1 MKVYVLDAFHPAGV
15 DWLKQ
20 QAGVEV
26 VQWDDSRRPGWHEHA
41 DAVMIR
47 SNPLTAEDFAK
58 AANKLKV
65 VSKQGVG
72 VNTMDLAAAKKHG
85 ITICNTPGVNSEAVA
100 EMALGMILDVGRRL
114 TEMDRLIRAGKLTN
128 RADFLGTEL
137 WEKTVGIIGMGNIGT
152 RVARKL
158 HFAFN
163 NRILAYDPY
172 KPAGHWADIPH
183 QRLKSL
189 DEMWA
194 QVDVL
199 TVHVPL
205 TDETRGMVGA
215 KGLAR
220 MKPSATVVN
229 VSRGGIVDEKALYAA
244 LKEGRIFGAGL
255 DVWDGV
261 EPPAT
266 DDPLLSLPNVVATPH
281 AAGGTRDTQVL
292 SSMAVARQ
300 LLHVMQGNE
309 PFHRVV

>member
-1 MKVYVLDAFHPAGV
+1 MKVYVLDEFHPAGV
-15 DWLKQ
+15 DWLAG

-26 VQWDDSRRPGWHEHA
+26 LRWGDTRRPGWHADA
-41 DAVMIR
+41 DAVMVR

-58 AANKLKV
+58 AKKLKV

-72 VNTMDLAAAKKHG
+72 VNTMDLVAAKKHG

-100 EMALGMILDVGRRL
+100 EMALGMILDVGRRI
-114 TEMDRLIRAGKLTN
+114 TEMDRMIRAGTLRN
-128 RADFLGTEL
+128 RADVLGQEL

-158 HFAFN
+158 HGAFN

-172 KPAGHWADIPH
+172 KPADHWADIPH
-183 QRLKSL
+183 QRLASL
-189 DEMWA
+189 DDMWA

-215 KGLAR
+215 NGMAR
-220 MKPSATVVN
+220 MKPTAVVVN
-229 VSRGGIVDEKALYAA
+229 VSRGGIVEEKALCAA
-244 LKEGRIFGAGL
+244 LKEGRLAGAGL

-266 DDPLLSLPNVVATPH
+266 NDPLLSLPNVVATPH
-281 AAGGTRDTQVL
+281 AAGGTRDTQYL
-292 SSMAVARQ
+292 SSMAVAKQ

>member
-20 QAGVEV
+20 HAEV
-26 VQWDDSRRPGWHEHA
+26 VLWGDSRRPGWHEDA
-41 DAVMIR
+41 EAVMVR

-58 AANKLKV
+58 AKKLKV

-72 VNTMDLAAAKKHG
+72 VNTMDLVAAKKHG
-85 ITICNTPGVNSEAVA
+85 VIVCNTPGVNSEAVA
-100 EMALGMILDVGRRL
+100 EMALGMILDVGRRI
-114 TEMDRLIRAGKLTN
+114 TEMDRMIRAGTLKN
-128 RADFLGTEL
+128 RADVLGQEL

-152 RVARKL
+152 RVGRKL
-158 HFAFN
+158 RGAFD

-172 KPAGHWADIPH
+172 KPAEHWADIPH
-183 QRLKSL
+183 QRLASL
-189 DEMWA
+189 DDMWA
-194 QVDVL
+194 EVDVL
-199 TVHVPL
+199 TVHAPL

-215 KGLAR
+215 RGMAR
-220 MKPSATVVN
+220 MKPTAIVIN
-229 VSRGGIVDEKALYAA
+229 VSRGGIVEEKALYAA
-244 LKEGRIFGAGL
+244 LKEGRLAGAGL

-266 DDPLLSLPNVVATPH
+266 HDPLLSLPNVVATPH
-281 AAGGTRDTQVL
+281 AAGGTRDTQYN
-292 SSMAVARQ
+292 SSMAVAKQ

>member
-15 DWLKQ
+15 DWLKGH
-20 QAGVEV
+20 AEV
-26 VQWDDSRRPGWHEHA
+26 VLWGDSRRPGWHEDA
-41 DAVMIR
+41 EAVMIR

-58 AANKLKV
+58 AKKLKV

-72 VNTMDLAAAKKHG
+72 VNTMDLVAAKKHG
-85 ITICNTPGVNSEAVA
+85 VIVCNTPGVNSEAVA
-100 EMALGMILDVGRRL
+100 EMALGMILDVGRRI
-114 TEMDRLIRAGKLTN
+114 TEMDRMIRAGTLRN
-128 RADFLGTEL
+128 RADTLGQEL

-158 HFAFN
+158 HGAFN

-172 KPAGHWADIPH
+172 KPADHWADIPH
-183 QRLKSL
+183 ERLASL
-189 DEMWA
+189 DEMWP

-215 KGLAR
+215 HGIAR
-220 MKPSATVVN
+220 MKPTAIVVN
-229 VSRGGIVDEKALYAA
+229 VSRGGIVEEKALYAA
-244 LKEGRIFGAGL
+244 LKEGRLAGAGL

-266 DDPLLSLPNVVATPH
+266 DDPLLSLPGVVATPH
-281 AAGGTRDTQVL
+281 AAGGTRDTQHK
-292 SSMAVARQ
+292 SSMAVAEQ
-300 LLHVMQGNE
+300 LLHVMKGGE
-309 PFHRVV
+309 PFSRVA

>member
-1 MKVYVLDAFHPAGV
+1 MKVYVLDEFHPAGV
-15 DWLKQ
+15 DWLKGH
-20 QAGVEV
+20 AEV
-26 VQWDDSRRPGWHEHA
+26 VLWGDSRRPGWHA
-41 DAVMIR
+41 DAEAVMIR

-58 AANKLKV
+58 AKKLKM

-85 ITICNTPGVNSEAVA
+85 VIVCNTPGVNSEAVA
-100 EMALGMILDVGRRL
+100 EMALGMILDVGRRI
-114 TEMDRLIRAGKLTN
+114 TEMDRMIRAGTLRN
-128 RADFLGTEL
+128 RADVLGQEL

-163 NRILAYDPY
+163 NKILAYDPY
-172 KPAGHWADIPH
+172 KPAKHWADIPH
-183 QRLKSL
+183 QRLASL
-189 DEMWA
+189 DDMWA

-215 KGLAR
+215 SGMKR
-220 MKPSATVVN
+220 MKPTAIVVN
-229 VSRGGIVDEKALYAA
+229 VSRGGIVEEKALYAA
-244 LKEGRIFGAGL
+244 LKEGRLAGAGL

-266 DDPLLSLPNVVATPH
+266 DDPLLSLPGVVATPH
-281 AAGGTRDTQVL
+281 AAGGTRDTQYL
-292 SSMAVARQ
+292 SSMRVAEQ
-300 LLHVMQGNE
+300 LLHVMKGGE
-309 PFHRVV
+309 PPNRVA

>member
-15 DWLKQ
+15 DWLSRH
-20 QAGVEV
+20 AEV
-26 VQWDDSRRPGWHEHA
+26 VRWEDPRRAPSAPRRPRASG
-41 DAVMIR
+41 R
-47 SNPLTAEDFAK
+47 GSPLTADDFARAK
-58 AANKLKV
+58 KLKV

-85 ITICNTPGVNSEAVA
+85 VIVCNTPGVNSEAVA
-100 EMALGMILDVGRRL
+100 EMALGMILDVGRRI

-128 RADFLGTEL
+128 RADFLGQEL

-152 RVARKL
+152 RVGRKL
-158 HFAFN
+158 HGAFN

-172 KPAGHWADIPH
+172 KPANHWADIPH
-183 QRLKSL
+183 QRLASL
-189 DEMWA
+189 DDMWA
-194 QVDVL
+194 QVEVL

-215 KGLAR
+215 PGIAR
-220 MKPSATVVN
+220 MKPTAIVVN
-229 VSRGGIVDEKALYAA
+229 VSRGGIVEEKALHAA
-244 LKEGRIFGAGL
+244 LKEGRLAGAGL

-281 AAGGTRDTQVL
+281 AAGGTRDTQYL
-292 SSMAVARQ
+292 SSMAVAKQ

>member
-1 MKVYVLDAFHPAGV
+1 MKVYVLDEFHPAGV
-15 DWLKQ
+15 DWLK
-20 QAGVEV
+20 AHAEV
-26 VQWDDSRRPGWHEHA
+26 VQWGDSRRPGWHA
-41 DAVMIR
+41 DAEAVMIR

-58 AANKLKV
+58 AKKLKM

-85 ITICNTPGVNSEAVA
+85 VIVCNTPGVNSEAVA
-100 EMALGMILDVGRRL
+100 EMALGMILDVGRRI
-114 TEMDRLIRAGKLTN
+114 TEMDRMIRAGTLRN
-128 RADFLGTEL
+128 RADVLGQEL

-172 KPAGHWADIPH
+172 KPAKHWADIPH
-183 QRLKSL
+183 QRVASL

-215 KGLAR
+215 SGMKR
-220 MKPSATVVN
+220 MKPTAIVVN
-229 VSRGGIVDEKALYAA
+229 VSRGGIVEEKALYAA
-244 LKEGRIFGAGL
+244 LKEGRLSGAGL

-266 DDPLLSLPNVVATPH
+266 NDPLLSLPSVVATPH
-281 AAGGTRDTQVL
+281 AAGGTRDTQYL
-292 SSMAVARQ
+292 SSMRVAEQ
-300 LLHVMQGNE
+300 LLHVMQGGE
-309 PFHRVV
+309 PPNRVA

>member
-1 MKVYVLDAFHPAGV
+1 MKVYVLDEFHPAGV
-15 DWLKQ
+15 DWLAG

-26 VQWDDSRRPGWHEHA
+26 LRWGDTRRPGWHADA
-41 DAVMIR
+41 DAVMVR

-58 AANKLKV
+58 AKKLKV

-72 VNTMDLAAAKKHG
+72 VNTMDLVAAKKHG

-100 EMALGMILDVGRRL
+100 EMALGMILDVGRRI
-114 TEMDRLIRAGKLTN
+114 TEMDRMIRAGTLRN
-128 RADFLGTEL
+128 RADVLGQEL

-158 HFAFN
+158 HGAFN

-172 KPAGHWADIPH
+172 KPADHWADIPH
-183 QRLKSL
+183 QRLASL
-189 DEMWA
+189 DDMWA

-215 KGLAR
+215 KGMAR
-220 MKPSATVVN
+220 MKPTAVVVN
-229 VSRGGIVDEKALYAA
+229 VSRGGIVEEKALCAA
-244 LKEGRIFGAGL
+244 LKEGRLAGAGL

-266 DDPLLSLPNVVATPH
+266 NDPLLSLPNVVATPH
-281 AAGGTRDTQVL
+281 AAGGTRDTQYL
-292 SSMAVARQ
+292 SSMAVAKQ

>member
-1 MKVYVLDAFHPAGV
+1 MKVYVLDEFHPAGV
-15 DWLKQ
+15 DWLSQ
-20 QAGVEV
+20 RAEV
-26 VQWDDSRRPGWHEHA
+26 VRWGDSRRPGWHEDA
-41 DAVMIR
+41 EAVMIR

-58 AANKLKV
+58 AKKLKV

-85 ITICNTPGVNSEAVA
+85 VIICNTPGVNSEAVA
-100 EMALGMILDVGRRL
+100 EMALGMILDVGRRI
-114 TEMDRLIRAGKLTN
+114 TEMDRMIRAGTLRN
-128 RADFLGTEL
+128 RADVLGQEL

-152 RVARKL
+152 RIARKL

-163 NRILAYDPY
+163 NRVLAYDPY

-183 QRLKSL
+183 ERIASL
-189 DEMWA
+189 DAMWP

-205 TDETRGMVGA
+205 TDETRGIVGA
-215 KGLAR
+215 RGISQ
-220 MKPSATVVN
+220 MKPTAIVIN
-229 VSRGGIVDEKALYAA
+229 VSRGGIVDEKALLAA
-244 LKEGRIFGAGL
+244 LKEGRLAGAGL

-261 EPPAT
+261 EPPPA
-266 DDPLLSLPNVVATPH
+266 DHPLLKLPNVVATPH
-281 AAGGTRDTQVL
+281 AAGGTRDTQYL
-292 SSMAVARQ
+292 SSMTVAKQ

>member
-15 DWLKQ
+15 DWLSRH
-20 QAGVEV
+20 AEV
-26 VQWDDSRRPGWHEHA
+26 VRWEDPRRAHWHA
-41 DAVMIR
+41 DAEALMVR
-47 SNPLTAEDFAK
+47 GSPLTADDFARAK
-58 AANKLKV
+58 KLKV

-85 ITICNTPGVNSEAVA
+85 VIVCNTPGVNSEAVA
-100 EMALGMILDVGRRL
+100 EMALGMILDVGRRI

-128 RADFLGTEL
+128 RADFLGQEL

-152 RVARKL
+152 RVGRKL
-158 HFAFN
+158 HGAFN

-172 KPAGHWADIPH
+172 KPANHWADIPH
-183 QRLKSL
+183 QRLASL
-189 DEMWA
+189 DDMWA

-215 KGLAR
+215 PGIAR
-220 MKPSATVVN
+220 MKPTAIVVN
-229 VSRGGIVDEKALYAA
+229 VSRGGIVEEKALHAA
-244 LKEGRIFGAGL
+244 LKEGRLAGAGL

-281 AAGGTRDTQVL
+281 AAGGTRDTQYL
-292 SSMAVARQ
+292 SSMAVAKQ